1 MSGGQ
6 ETATANEYHTDNVT
20 SDEVV
25 KADNR
30 QEVSVCVRRSRRL
43 RMMPKVDYCET
54 AKRRRRI
61 VCFRLVDFAEQ
72 TYFAV
77 PGQSRR
83 LSKPPQQRVSVGL
96 SRVGGSCLT
105 SRRSASG
112 VGDREILRPVEGLV
126 NEYVPSDE
134 VVKGQEVSNVS
145 RVPRSCL
152 LAGRSESF
160 VGDREILVPI
170 DGSDA
175 PVARLPLGNSA

>member
-1 MSGGQ
+1 MTS
-6 ETATANEYHTDNVT
+6 NEYVP

-25 KADNR
+25 QADKGP
-30 QEVSVCVRRSRRL
+30 EVSECVRRSRRL
-43 RMMPKVDYCET
+43 GMMPKVDYCET
-54 AKRRRRI
+54 AKRRQRI
-61 VCFRLVDFAEQ
+61 VCFRLVDIAQQ

-83 LSKPPQQRVSVGL
+83 LSEPPRHHVLVGSVGL
-96 SRVGGSCLT
+96 SRVQRSCLLP
-105 SRRSASG
+105 RRSASCA
-112 VGDREILRPVEGLV
+112 GDREVLSPVDGSA

-134 VVKGQEVSNVS
+134 ADKGQEVSNVS

-152 LAGRSESF
+152 LAGRSESC

-175 PVARLPLGNSA
+175 PVARLPSGNSS